1 MQCMYLIPYSVYV
14 LLINQRLAV
23 LLFQLLI
30 YSSLHTTNSY

>member
-1 MQCMYLIPYSVYV
+1 MQCMYLIPYGVYV

-30 YSSLHTTNSY
+30 

>member
-1 MQCMYLIPYSVYV
+1 MQCMYQVAYSVFI

>member
-1 MQCMYLIPYSVYV
+1 MQCMYLVAYSVII
-14 LLINQRLAV
+14 LLINQHLAV

>member
-1 MQCMYLIPYSVYV
+1 MQCMYQVAYSVFI

-30 YSSLHTTNSY
+30 YSSLHTINSY